1 MSKLENIEGQV
12 KQLTPEE
19 LRAFRDWFN
28 SFDAE
33 AWDAQFES
41 DVQSGKLD
49 KFADQALRD
58 YEAGRATK
66 L

>member
-12 KQLTPEE
+12 KQLSPEE

-28 SFDAE
+28 AFDSE

-41 DVQSGKLD
+41 DVKSGKLD

-58 YEAGRATK
+58 YEAGRATN